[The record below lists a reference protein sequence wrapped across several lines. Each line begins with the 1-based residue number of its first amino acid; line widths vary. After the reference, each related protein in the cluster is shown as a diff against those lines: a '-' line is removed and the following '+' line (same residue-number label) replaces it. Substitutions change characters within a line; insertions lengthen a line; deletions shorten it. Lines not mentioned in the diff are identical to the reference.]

1 MKKKAL
7 LVAIII
13 LVLGAIMISL
23 FSCYNKTNLIEKN
36 FDIVLPQNSS
46 LSEFSRS
53 SNMNGMK
60 IAAKIIISSD
70 DYNDFISKVSEDY
83 NKFSLAEYTD
93 EAIDDII
100 PPDSDR
106 PINIEKFDEDLSW
119 WDLEINQISLLFYQE
134 SNNPRFGVRTPC
146 IKRIYISEQ
155 SDQITLYLYYFH

>member
-7 LVAIII
+7 VVTIII
-13 LVLGAIMISL
+13 LVLGVIMIL
-23 FSCYNKTNLIEKN
+23 HFSCYNKTNLIAKK
-36 FDIVLPQNSS
+36 FDIVLPKNSS

-53 SNMNGMK
+53 SDMTGMK

-70 DYNDFISKVSEDY
+70 DYNDFISKVSKDY
-83 NKFSLAEYTD
+83 NKFSLAEYTN

-119 WDLEINQISLLFYQE
+119 WDLETNQISLLFYQE

-155 SDQITLYLYYFH
+155 SDQIILYLYYFR

>member
-1 MKKKAL
+1 M
-7 LVAIII
+7 I
-13 LVLGAIMISL
+13 LH
-23 FSCYNKTNLIEKN
+23 FCCYNKTNLIAKK
-36 FDIVLPQNSS
+36 FDIVLPPNSS

-53 SNMNGMK
+53 SDMTGMK

-70 DYNDFISKVSEDY
+70 DYNDFISKVSKDY
-83 NKFSLAEYTD
+83 NKFSLAEYTN

-119 WDLEINQISLLFYQE
+119 WDLETNQISLLFYQE

-155 SDQITLYLYYFH
+155 SDQIILYLYYFR

>member
-1 MKKKAL
+1 M
-7 LVAIII
+7 
-13 LVLGAIMISL
+13 
-23 FSCYNKTNLIEKN
+23 T
-36 FDIVLPQNSS
+36 
-46 LSEFSRS
+46 
-53 SNMNGMK
+53 GMK

-70 DYNDFISKVSEDY
+70 DYNDFISKVSKDY
-83 NKFSLAEYTD
+83 NKFSLAEYTN

-119 WDLEINQISLLFYQE
+119 WDLETNQISLLFYQE

-155 SDQITLYLYYFH
+155 SDQITLYLYYFR